1 MESQLAEDRLGH
13 FRGCPEHPAQF
24 AFINGLRPYASL
36 AADGRGIRIGTLA
49 DLEFKEAIAEAH
61 GRYRSH
67 NDERYR

>member
-13 FRGCPEHPAQF
+13 FRGCPENLRHGRRVPQF
-24 AFINGLRPYASL
+24 AFINGLRPNASL

-61 GRYRSH
+61 
-67 NDERYR
+67 